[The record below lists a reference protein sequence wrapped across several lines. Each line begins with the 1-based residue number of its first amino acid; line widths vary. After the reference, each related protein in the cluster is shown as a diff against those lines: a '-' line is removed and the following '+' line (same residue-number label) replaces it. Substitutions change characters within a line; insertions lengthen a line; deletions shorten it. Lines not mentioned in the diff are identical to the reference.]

1 MAEAQPSANHLI
13 EIPEDAEV
21 IVYTS
26 DPGNPG
32 QIVSW
37 SGPYKKCPY
46 DTVKCDWYFLDTVEK
61 ANFIIIAY

>member
-1 MAEAQPSANHLI
+1 MAELQPSPNHLI

-21 IVYTS
+21 IVYTRDIDS
-26 DPGNPG
+26 GG
-32 QIVSW
+32 IVSW
-37 SGPYKKCPY
+37 SGVYKKCPY